1 MHKENIFDLFN
12 QQNPAPDPKAAVPEN
27 VVTAAEAKTD
37 PIPAETEKQPEPAA
51 PAAEPAEPAQPETD
65 AGGEGV
71 ENGSE

>member
-37 PIPAETEKQPEPAA
+37 PIPAEPEKQSEETPAPETPAPEPEAA
-51 PAAEPAEPAQPETD
+51 
-65 AGGEGV
+65 AGEEGA
-71 ENGSE
+71 ENGS